1 MAELF
6 ATCLLFDYPAVK
18 LSFLDLVKLRMKN
31 EMMSI
36 EKIDLT
42 NIFKYILILKGNKML
57 IFQSI
62 QMLNNK

>member
-18 LSFLDLVKLRMKN
+18 LSFLDLVKLRMIF